1 MQIRWL
7 IKKIHPTWHF
17 TAACFGVI
25 FGTVAAQWISISSLC
40 IAIGLATILF
50 TCWRQR
56 RFLLLFALVGGFIVG
71 LARGSIDQQSIA
83 TYAALS
89 GKHIQ
94 VEGVVLDDIDTNT
107 RGQAVVHVGE
117 IVQEG
122 RQYAGKL
129 WVTLDGAK
137 SQAIQRGDTLT
148 INGELKEGFGNF
160 AGVMQSA
167 QLVSLRREQPGH
179 IAVELR
185 NNFSSH
191 VSNAIDEPASSLGTG
206 YLLGQKKGLPT
217 NLVDALQIVG
227 LTHIVVASGYNLT
240 ILVRLSR
247 RLFVKV
253 SKYLS
258 ALTSV
263 GLIVGFLAITG
274 LSPSMTRAGLV
285 ALLSLWAW
293 YYGRKF
299 HPVTLLAFA
308 AATTVLYN
316 PSYVWGDIG
325 WSLSFAAFAGVMV
338 VAPLM
343 QSYFY
348 GNEEPPFVQKI
359 IGETVS
365 AQLATAPIILVA
377 FGQFS
382 NIAILSNLLILPFI
396 PVTMFLV
403 FIAGIG
409 SYIVPAFSSVVGWPA
424 ETVLNAMIFV
434 IDKTS
439 EVEWA
444 QSKWQI
450 SILGA
455 IGIYVIIGLACAY
468 MQYKTRYKLYQA
480 NIVE

>member
-1 MQIRWL
+1 
-7 IKKIHPTWHF
+7 
-17 TAACFGVI
+17 
-25 FGTVAAQWISISSLC
+25 
-40 IAIGLATILF
+40 
-50 TCWRQR
+50 
-56 RFLLLFALVGGFIVG
+56 
-71 LARGSIDQQSIA
+71 
-83 TYAALS
+83 
-89 GKHIQ
+89 
-94 VEGVVLDDIDTNT
+94 
-107 RGQAVVHVGE
+107 
-117 IVQEG
+117 
-122 RQYAGKL
+122 
-129 WVTLDGAK
+129 
-137 SQAIQRGDTLT
+137 
-148 INGELKEGFGNF
+148 
-160 AGVMQSA
+160 
-167 QLVSLRREQPGH
+167 
-179 IAVELR
+179 
-185 NNFSSH
+185 
-191 VSNAIDEPASSLGTG
+191 
-206 YLLGQKKGLPT
+206 
-217 NLVDALQIVG
+217 LVDALQIVG

>member
-1 MQIRWL
+1 MHAGGL

-25 FGTVAAQWISISSLC
+25 IGAVIAQWQSVSWIFMLV
-40 IAIGLATILF
+40 GLILVVF
-50 TCWRQR
+50 AGWRQR
-56 RFLLLFALVGGFIVG
+56 RLLLVVALIGGLFIG
-71 LARGSIDQQSIA
+71 LSRGSIDQQSIA
-83 TYAALS
+83 TYTSLS
-89 GKHIQ
+89 GKH
-94 VEGVVLDDIDTNT
+94 VRVGGVVLDDVDTNA
-107 RGQAVVHVGE
+107 RGQAVLHIGK
-117 IVQEG
+117 ITQAQK
-122 RQYAGKL
+122 QYAGKF
-129 WVTLDGAK
+129 WITIDGKKGK
-137 SQAIQRGDTLT
+137 SIQRGDALVFD
-148 INGELKEGFGNF
+148 GELKPGFGNF
-160 AGVMQSA
+160 AGVIYDA
-167 QLVSLRREQPGH
+167 NLISLSREQPGH
-179 IAVELR
+179 LAIEIR
-185 NNFSSH
+185 NSFSAH
-191 VSNAIDEPASSLGTG
+191 VADAIDEPASNLGIG
-206 YLLGQKKGLPT
+206 YLLGQKKGLPS

-240 ILVRLSR
+240 ILVRLAR
-247 RLFVKV
+247 KLFVKI

-258 ALTSV
+258 VLTSA

-299 HPVTLLAFA
+299 HPVTLLALA
-308 AATTVLYN
+308 AAATVLYN

-325 WSLSFAAFAGVMV
+325 WSLSFAAFAGVMII
-338 VAPLM
+338 APLM

-348 GNEEPPFVQKI
+348 ANEEPPFLQKI

-396 PVTMFLV
+396 PVTMLLA
-403 FIAGIG
+403 FIAGAG
-409 SYIVPAFSSVVGWPA
+409 SYIAPPLSSIFGWPA
-424 ETVLNAMIFV
+424 ELVLNAMIFV
-434 IDKTS
+434 IEKTS

-444 QSKWQI
+444 QSHIQI
-450 SILGA
+450 NIFGA
-455 IGIYVIIGLACAY
+455 VAIYLLIFMACAY
-468 MQYKTRYKLYQA
+468 MSHKTKYKLYQA